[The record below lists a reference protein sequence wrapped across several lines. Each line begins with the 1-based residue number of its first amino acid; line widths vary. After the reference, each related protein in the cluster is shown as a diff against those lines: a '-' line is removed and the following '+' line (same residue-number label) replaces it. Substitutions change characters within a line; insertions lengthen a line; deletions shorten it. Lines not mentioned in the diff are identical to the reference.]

1 MRCQY
6 CGMLPCICV
15 DPEVEEACPDCGR
28 EKNACTCQAHACW
41 KCGRPPAQ
49 CVCGTAE
56 EPADGEEAVQ

>member
-6 CGMLPCICV
+6 CGFLPCICT
-15 DPEVEEACPDCGR
+15 DREVIQCCPDCGH

-56 EPADGEEAVQ
+56 EPKESEEIS